1 MDGWFDELYGTS
13 RHMLEVV
20 VGALAFAAAWAKEWQ
35 VLLAGLLV
43 FLAAIIVARAI
54 VKTGAIRPVHAA
66 SGRKQTK
73 PDLRQAA
80 KPASAGPQVV
90 PPQVAP
96 QDASQELVGNL
107 EQLRSLIRSALSSFT
122 LTTEKENSPASF
134 LCQRI
139 THLRLEQI
147 PPSAAKP
154 AREAH
159 AALLLQLETLRG
171 QLKKDAP
178 AAEISETLVQMN
190 TSARNVVAALAPASD
205 QPRQAVSEQR

>member
-1 MDGWFDELYGTS
+1 
-13 RHMLEVV
+13 
-20 VGALAFAAAWAKEWQ
+20 
-35 VLLAGLLV
+35 
-43 FLAAIIVARAI
+43 
-54 VKTGAIRPVHAA
+54 
-66 SGRKQTK
+66 
-73 PDLRQAA
+73 
-80 KPASAGPQVV
+80 
-90 PPQVAP
+90 
-96 QDASQELVGNL
+96 
-107 EQLRSLIRSALSSFT
+107 
-122 LTTEKENSPASF
+122 
-134 LCQRI
+134 
-139 THLRLEQI
+139 LEQI